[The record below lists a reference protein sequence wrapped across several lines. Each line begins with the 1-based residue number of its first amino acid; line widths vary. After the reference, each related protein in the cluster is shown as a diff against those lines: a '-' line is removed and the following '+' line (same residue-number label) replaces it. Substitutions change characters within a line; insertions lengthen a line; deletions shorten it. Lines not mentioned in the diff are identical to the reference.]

1 MSSVFAIVRRNLR
14 LFFRDRMNVFF
25 SLLGALILFLLYTLF
40 LGNMQRSD
48 IEHEFSGASSDHVF
62 AFVDS
67 WMFAGI
73 VLIAT
78 VTTGLGALSALI
90 EDGESGRFRDFLVS
104 PTRQRSLVLGY
115 LLAAIVVALIM
126 STVVIAVSVVYL
138 GLVCGLRVAGPST
151 APGSLVLACLLA
163 AIVVAL
169 IMSTVVIAVSVV
181 YLGLVSGLWLDAPTI
196 ARIGA
201 LTLLCCA
208 AFTALCA
215 FIVSFVR
222 SSSANSALN
231 TVVGTAT
238 GFIAAAYIPLGA
250 LPQSVA
256 NVISAMP
263 FAEAGMLLRR
273 EFTASTLTEL
283 TGGNAQAGAQVRDA
297 YGIDLAVGSQA

>member
-1 MSSVFAIVRRNLR
+1 MSSVLAIVRRNLR

-40 LGNMQRSD
+40 LGNLQRSD
-48 IEHEFSGASSDHVF
+48 IEKQFSGASSDHVF

-73 VLIAT
+73 VLIGT
-78 VTTGLGALSALI
+78 VTTGLGALSVLI

-115 LLAAIVVALIM
+115 LLSAIVVALIM
-126 STVVIAVSVVYL
+126 SAVVIAVSVL
-138 GLVCGLRVAGPST
+138 
-151 APGSLVLACLLA
+151 
-163 AIVVAL
+163 
-169 IMSTVVIAVSVV
+169 
-181 YLGLVSGLWLDAPTI
+181 YLGLVSGLWLGAAAI
-196 ARIGA
+196 ARIA
-201 LTLLCCA
+201 LLTLLCCA

-250 LPQSVA
+250 LPHSVA
-256 NVISAMP
+256 NAISAMP

-283 TGGNAQAGAQVRDA
+283 TGGNAQAGAQVRDT
-297 YGIDLAVGSQA
+297 YGIDLAVGDQAISPGFVVLILIVMTIVFTFLAAMRIRSRIQ

>member
-115 LLAAIVVALIM
+115 LL
-126 STVVIAVSVVYL
+126 S
-138 GLVCGLRVAGPST
+138 
-151 APGSLVLACLLA
+151 

-297 YGIDLAVGSQA
+297 YGIDLAVGSQAISPGFVVLVLLVMTVVFTLLAAMRIRSRIQ